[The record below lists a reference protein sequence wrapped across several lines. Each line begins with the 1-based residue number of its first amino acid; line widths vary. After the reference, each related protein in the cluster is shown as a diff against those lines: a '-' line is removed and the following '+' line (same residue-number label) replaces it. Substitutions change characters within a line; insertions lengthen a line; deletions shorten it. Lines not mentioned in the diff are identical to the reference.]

1 MSDESQPI
9 PVEQSPAPEAVESIQ
24 ESPSDAQ
31 SPEQPTSQDVDQES
45 SPPEADLGPIVV
57 SEPVLEIEP
66 EPEAVPA
73 AVPVSAPPAPTPEPF
88 KLRAGVNC
96 VVDGGQVKPL

>member
-1 MSDESQPI
+1 MSDETQPI
-9 PVEQSPAPEAVESIQ
+9 PVEQSPAPEAVEPIQ

-31 SPEQPTSQDVDQES
+31 SPEQPTSLDVGQE
-45 SPPEADLGPIVV
+45 PPAPEADLGPIVG
-57 SEPVLEIEP
+57 SEPVLEVEP
-66 EPEAVPA
+66 EPEAVPTA
-73 AVPVSAPPAPTPEPF
+73 APVSAPPAPAPEPF

>member
-1 MSDESQPI
+1 MSDETQPI
-9 PVEQSPAPEAVESIQ
+9 PVEQSPAPEAVEPIQ

-31 SPEQPTSQDVDQES
+31 SPEQPTSLDVVQES
-45 SPPEADLGPIVV
+45 SPPEANPEPPVV
-57 SEPVLEIEP
+57 PETVLEAEP

-73 AVPVSAPPAPTPEPF
+73 AAPVSAFFVLVVEPF

>member
-9 PVEQSPAPEAVESIQ
+9 PDEQSPAPEAIEPTQ

-31 SPEQPTSQDVDQES
+31 PPEQPTSLDVGQES

-57 SEPVLEIEP
+57 SDPVLEVEP

-73 AVPVSAPPAPTPEPF
+73 VAPVSAPPAPDPEPF